1 MKLKVSFRNVS
12 KQYFLYKN
20 SLTKLKDCFS
30 QTEIK
35 KVFSLSEMFLLT
47 SMKGNDRIRRYQR
60 LGKINDVQSACK
72 DHSADKR

>member
-1 MKLKVSFRNVS
+1 MFHNSNF
-12 KQYFLYKN
+12 YIKN

-47 SMKGNDRIRRYQR
+47 SMKG
-60 LGKINDVQSACK
+60 
-72 DHSADKR
+72 KRSDS